1 MMRLR
6 TLIVEDSRL
15 ARAEL
20 RRLLDNHP
28 EVEVVGEAANA
39 DEAELFIPDLQP
51 DLLLLDIQ
59 MPGRNGF
66 ELLEA
71 LDSVPLV
78 IFTTAYSEFA
88 VQAFEKNALD
98 YLVKPVQAE
107 RLAKALQK
115 AEQAAA
121 QLGLDQPGANQRESR
136 EGDVEAASGRNLLK
150 GTDRVFVKDGEHCWF
165 VPLAEVRLLEVEGN
179 YTRLYFGTHQPL
191 VPEDTELSGEQA
203 RSPNIFPGQ
212 PAAPCEPE
220 LGQGRGAVVLRQL
233 ATDAAQRTTG
243 RGFAPTSSALPRLD
257 EPVRALAASSA
268 WGKPVSIAASGLRQ
282 R

>member
-1 MMRLR
+1 MRLR

-28 EVEVVGEAANA
+28 EVEVVGEAGNA
-39 DEAELFIPDLQP
+39 DEAELFIPDLKP

-88 VQAFEKNALD
+88 VKAFEKNALD
-98 YLVKPVQAE
+98 YLVKPVQAD
-107 RLAKALQK
+107 RLAQALQK
-115 AEQAAA
+115 AEQAAS
-121 QLGLDQPGANQRESR
+121 QLGLDQPGVSLREPR
-136 EGDVEAASGRNLLK
+136 EGESEGAAGRVLR

-165 VPLAEVRLLEVEGN
+165 VALAEVRLLEVEGN
-179 YTRLYFGTHQPL
+179 YTRLYFGNHQPL
-191 VPEDTELSGEQA
+191 VPKTLNYLESRLDPQIFFRASRQHLVNLNWVKDVEPWFSGSLRLML
-203 RSPNIFPGQ
+203 RSGQ
-212 PAAPCEPE
+212 QVEVS
-220 LGQGRGAVVLRQL
+220 RRQ
-233 ATDAAQRTTG
+233 AQRF
-243 RGFAPTSSALPRLD
+243 RDLMSL
-257 EPVRALAASSA
+257 
-268 WGKPVSIAASGLRQ
+268 
-282 R
+282 

>member
-1 MMRLR
+1 MRLR

-39 DEAELFIPDLQP
+39 DEAELFIPDLRP

-98 YLVKPVQAE
+98 YLVKPVQAD

-115 AEQAAA
+115 AEQAAT
-121 QLGLDQPGANQRESR
+121 QLGLDQPGANRSEPR
-136 EGDVEAASGRNLLK
+136 DGEGEVGAGRILR

-165 VPLAEVRLLEVEGN
+165 VPLTEVRLLEVEGN

-191 VPEDTELSGEQA
+191 VPKTLNYLESRLDPQTFFRASRQHLVNLNWVKDVEPWFSGSLRLML
-203 RSPNIFPGQ
+203 RSGQ
-212 PAAPCEPE
+212 QVEVS
-220 LGQGRGAVVLRQL
+220 RRQ
-233 ATDAAQRTTG
+233 AQRF
-243 RGFAPTSSALPRLD
+243 RDLMSL
-257 EPVRALAASSA
+257 
-268 WGKPVSIAASGLRQ
+268 
-282 R
+282 

>member
-1 MMRLR
+1 MRLR

-20 RRLLDNHP
+20 RRLLDNHT

-39 DEAELFIPDLQP
+39 DEAELFIPDLRP

-88 VQAFEKNALD
+88 VKAFEMNALD
-98 YLVKPVQAE
+98 YLVKPVQE
-107 RLAKALQK
+107 DRLAKALQK
-115 AEQAAA
+115 AAQAAG
-121 QLGLDQPGANQRESR
+121 QLGLDHPGANHREPR
-136 EGDVEAASGRNLLK
+136 EGEVETGTRTLLK

-179 YTRLYFGTHQPL
+179 YTRLYFSNHQPL
-191 VPEDTELSGEQA
+191 VPKTLNYLESRLDPQVFFRASRQHLVNLNWVKDVEPWFSGSLRLML
-203 RSPNIFPGQ
+203 RSGQ
-212 PAAPCEPE
+212 QVEVS
-220 LGQGRGAVVLRQL
+220 RRQ
-233 ATDAAQRTTG
+233 AQRF
-243 RGFAPTSSALPRLD
+243 RDLMSL
-257 EPVRALAASSA
+257 
-268 WGKPVSIAASGLRQ
+268 
-282 R
+282 

>member
-115 AEQAAA
+115 AEQAAS
-121 QLGLDQPGANQRESR
+121 QLGLDQPGANQREPR
-136 EGDVEAASGRNLLK
+136 EGDVEAGPGRNLLK

-191 VPEDTELSGEQA
+191 VPKTLNYLESRLDPQIFFRASRQHLVNLNWVKDVEPWFSGSLRLML
-203 RSPNIFPGQ
+203 RSGQ
-212 PAAPCEPE
+212 QVEVS
-220 LGQGRGAVVLRQL
+220 RRQ
-233 ATDAAQRTTG
+233 AQRF
-243 RGFAPTSSALPRLD
+243 RDLMSL
-257 EPVRALAASSA
+257 
-268 WGKPVSIAASGLRQ
+268 
-282 R
+282 